1 MSGNVLE
8 RRLIYKFGAFGL
20 DASAKVLLREGE
32 PLHLT
37 RKAAETLL
45 ILVEQS
51 PQVVTKEELIAAI
64 WPDRVVDEANLAQ
77 NIAVVRKAL
86 NVEKGAAG
94 YIETFP
100 GRGYRIIGPVTCLKE
115 AARSFDHRA
124 ASPVEPESAP
134 GPPAPQAPSK
144 DRRLLWWTLG
154 PALVGVVILAG
165 ILLWPETPPAPPH
178 ITPVTRLAGKEYQ
191 PAFSPDGSA
200 VAFLWEQGVG
210 QPAQVW
216 IQSGGGSPRLL
227 SDAPGSY
234 SSPAWAPDGRS
245 IACLRFR
252 ESAGELVVLP
262 VNGGPE
268 RVVTQVLATRYGL
281 SNPHLAWSPR
291 GDIIA
296 MDDAVN
302 QSQPLGIFLVSVGT
316 GQKSRLTKPEDLIIG
331 DIDPRFSPDGSTV
344 SFVRAYHRTYQELFA
359 VPTSGGEPRKL
370 TSDIREIS
378 AQGWSSDSRSIFFAS
393 NRGGEFRIWRFE
405 PGHAPAPTGVY
416 AEFPIQ
422 FTFSPRTHSL
432 IYTVV
437 QSDPNIWRLNVN
449 APRTWTRLIAST
461 GQDASPQYSPDGSR
475 VAFRTDRTGDEQIW
489 VALAGG
495 SSAVEVTQGKL
506 RPSVARWSPDGKS
519 LVFNNSKTKDLYI
532 ATEAGD
538 AWHVRP
544 FGGIGVHPVY
554 SPDGQWI
561 YAGLDDSIVKF
572 PSAGGKG
579 QTVLQTRGL
588 SLDIAP
594 DGKALYFVRE
604 PTDTQLWTG
613 DLQSGKVSRVLEGLV
628 PYCTSCWAVE
638 PGGIYFLGVRTNNSS
653 LQSIYFLD
661 FKTHATRLV
670 ADYPEPILPIGIGP
684 FSLSRDGKSLLTVRL
699 DPSNS
704 DLLRADVFP

>member
-1 MSGNVLE
+1 MLE
-8 RRLIYKFGAFGL
+8 RRRIYKFGAFGL
-20 DASAKVLLREGE
+20 DASAKILLREGE

-94 YIETFP
+94 YIETFA
-100 GRGYRIIGPVTCLKE
+100 GRGYRILGPVTCHE
-115 AARSFDHRA
+115 EPARSSELHP
-124 ASPVEPESAP
+124 PVLTEPELAVPTTP
-134 GPPAPQAPSK
+134 GQRPSK
-144 DRRLLWWTLG
+144 DRRVFWWTLG
-154 PALVGVVILAG
+154 PALAGVLILAVF
-165 ILLWPETPPAPPH
+165 LLWPQPAPVPPH
-178 ITPVTRLAGKEYQ
+178 ITPVTRLGGKEYQ
-191 PAFSPDGSA
+191 PSISPDGTT
-200 VAFLWEQGVG
+200 VAYLWEQGVG
-210 QPAQVW
+210 KPAQIWIQPA
-216 IQSGGGSPRLL
+216 GGAPRLL
-227 SDAPGSY
+227 SAAPGSY
-234 SSPAWAPDGRS
+234 SSPTWAPDGRS

-262 VNGGPE
+262 VNGGAE
-268 RVVTQVLATRYGL
+268 RVITPVLATRYGL

-291 GDIIA
+291 GDTIA

-316 GQKSRLTKPEDLIIG
+316 GQKSRLTQPEDLIIG
-331 DIDPRFSPDGSTV
+331 DIDPRFSPDGSNV
-344 SFVRAYHRTYQELFA
+344 SFVRAYHRAYQELFS
-359 VPTSGGEPRKL
+359 VPTTGGEPRKL

-378 AQGWSSDSRSIFFAS
+378 AQGWSSDNRTIFFAS
-393 NRGGEFRIWRFE
+393 NRGGEFRIWRLE
-405 PGHAPAPTGVY
+405 PGHAPVPTGVY

-422 FTFSPRTHSL
+422 FSFSLKTHSL

-437 QSDPNIWRLNVN
+437 QSDPNIWRLSVN
-449 APRTWTRLIAST
+449 APHTWTRLIAST
-461 GQDASPQYSPDGSR
+461 GQDASPQYSPDGAR
-475 VAFRTDRTGDEQIW
+475 VAFRTDRTGEEQIW
-489 VALAGG
+489 VSLADG
-495 SSAVEVTQGKL
+495 SGPVQVTQGKL
-506 RPSVARWSPDGKS
+506 RPSVARWAPDGKS
-519 LVFNNSKTKDLYI
+519 LIFNNSKTKELFV
-532 ATEAGD
+532 AREENGS
-538 AWHVRP
+538 WQVKP
-544 FGGIGVHPVY
+544 FGEIGVHPVY

-561 YAGLDDSIVKF
+561 YAGLDDSMVKF
-572 PSAGGKG
+572 PAAGGKG

-604 PTDTQLWTG
+604 PADTQLWTG

-628 PYCTSCWAVE
+628 PYCTSCWAVDTN
-638 PGGIYFLGVRTNNSS
+638 GVYYLGVRTNNSS

-661 FKTHATRLV
+661 FKTHTARLV